1 MLKAGAKVYILK
13 FGVKAQRSGTIRQL
27 RGGLLNRK
35 FGFNLKGYI
44 SNWGMENH
52 ENTGTDQGCE
62 LMEHLNRRT
71 RAKLGHGG
79 GADG

>member
-1 MLKAGAKVYILK
+1 MKTI
-13 FGVKAQRSGTIRQL
+13 QRSGTIRQL

-35 FGFNLKGYI
+35 FGFNLKGYNFK
-44 SNWGMENH
+44 SETSWGMEND
-52 ENTGTDQGCE
+52 ENTGRDQGCE